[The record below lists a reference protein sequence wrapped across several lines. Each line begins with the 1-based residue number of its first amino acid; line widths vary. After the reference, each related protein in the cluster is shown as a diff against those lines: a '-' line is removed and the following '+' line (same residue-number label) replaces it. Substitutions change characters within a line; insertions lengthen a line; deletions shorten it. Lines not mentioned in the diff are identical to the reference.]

1 MRDFND
7 LIKLIKRIAVEAV
20 EASKPT
26 NIVFGQVTSASPLKI
41 TIEQKITLSS
51 QQLIL
56 TRNVTD
62 HEIEMTLD
70 HETDYKSGGSGDS
83 SFASHNHAVTGKK
96 TMTIH
101 NALKKGEKVALL
113 RTQGG
118 QQYVVIDR
126 VVT

>member
-26 NIVFGQVTSASPLKI
+26 NVVFGQVTSASPLKI

-96 TMTIH
+96 TMTLH

>member
-62 HEIEMTLD
+62 HEIKMTLE

-83 SFASHNHAVTGKK
+83 SFASHSHAVTGKK
-96 TMTIH
+96 TMTMH

-118 QQYVVIDR
+118 QQYVVVDR

>member
-96 TMTIH
+96 TMTLH

>member
-56 TRNVTD
+56 TRNATD
-62 HEIEMTLD
+62 HEIEMTLE

-96 TMTIH
+96 TMTLH

>member
-26 NIVFGQVTSASPLKI
+26 NIVFGQVTSTSPLKI

-62 HEIEMTLD
+62 HEIEMTLN

-83 SFASHNHAVTGKK
+83 SFASHNHALTGKK
-96 TMTIH
+96 TMTMH
-101 NALKKGEKVALL
+101 NALKQGEKVALL

-118 QQYVVIDR
+118 QQYVVVDR

>member
-26 NIVFGQVTSASPLKI
+26 NIVFGQVTSTSPLKI

-62 HEIEMTLD
+62 HEIEMTLE

-96 TMTIH
+96 TMTLH

>member
-41 TIEQKITLSS
+41 TVEQKITLSS

-62 HEIEMTLD
+62 HEIEMTLE

-96 TMTIH
+96 TMTMH

>member
-1 MRDFND
+1 
-7 LIKLIKRIAVEAV
+7 
-20 EASKPT
+20 
-26 NIVFGQVTSASPLKI
+26 
-41 TIEQKITLSS
+41 
-51 QQLIL
+51 
-56 TRNVTD
+56 
-62 HEIEMTLD
+62 MTLE

-96 TMTIH
+96 TMTLH